1 MRLAVLSDI
10 HANLVALD
18 AVLAVIGSV
27 DGIRVLG
34 DTVGYGPRPDE
45 VVDRLRS
52 IGAIAV
58 AGNHDR
64 AAVGGDEIEWFN
76 ADARA
81 AIEWTSDRIADPT
94 RAWLTDLPDRLVE
107 GEFTLVHGSPRDPT
121 WEYILDP
128 ATAVANLAALTTEH
142 ALFGHTHLPIAF
154 RHVPP
159 RMREIVPDDGDELE
173 LGDART
179 MLNPGSVGQPRD
191 GDPASSWL
199 ILDTDRGRATWHRT
213 RYDIP
218 ATQAA
223 MRLAG
228 LPSRLIARLDHGA

>member
-18 AVLAVIGSV
+18 AVLAAIGSV

-34 DTVGYGPRPDE
+34 DIVGYGPRPDE

-52 IGAIAV
+52 NRAIAV

-76 ADARA
+76 ADART
-81 AIEWTSDRIADPT
+81 AIEWTRHRISRST
-94 RAWLTDLPDRLVE
+94 KTWLAGLPERLVE
-107 GEFTLVHGSPRDPT
+107 GDFTLVHGSPRDPT
-121 WEYILDP
+121 WEYILPP
-128 ATAVANLAALTTEH
+128 ATAVANLAALETEH
-142 ALFGHTHLPIAF
+142 ALFGHTHLPIAY

-159 RMREIVPDDGDELE
+159 RMREILPDDGDELE
-173 LGDART
+173 LGDVRT

-213 RYDIP
+213 QYDIR

-223 MRLAG
+223 MRQAG
-228 LPSRLIARLDHGA
+228 LPSRLVARLDHGA